1 MSKYTVAGSVRGTIL
16 TTDSAYA
23 ALSAL
28 REDGAGCQSQG
39 GYSDCRVSLTDG
51 GQIMD
56 DEEYA
61 AALDAEMQRLD
72 DAFEDQNGY

>member
-1 MSKYTVAGSVRGTIL
+1 MKKYTVSGSVRGTIL
-16 TTDSAYA
+16 TTDSAHA

-28 REDGAGCQSQG
+28 RDDQAGCKSQG
-39 GYSDCRVSLTDG
+39 GYSDCKVSLTDG

-61 AALDAEMQRLD
+61 AALDAEMQ
-72 DAFEDQNGY
+72 DAWDATFGYTK